1 MKLAVAVFAMVGLA
15 IGGSRALLGAQQAAP
30 AQSLPA
36 PPATPPST
44 PLTRSVWDGVYT
56 AAQARS
62 GALTSG
68 LCTSCHGDSFEGDR
82 GPALTGPDFI
92 ERWNGRTVGD
102 LFELIRLTMPDDD
115 PGALT
120 RQQYADLVA
129 YILNTNKFPAGKTEI
144 ARDTAVLKQIRF
156 EAMKP

>member
-1 MKLAVAVFAMVGLA
+1 MKFAVVATIGLAVCGWR
-15 IGGSRALLGAQQAAP
+15 SLGAQQAA
-30 AQSLPA
+30 S
-36 PPATPPST
+36 
-44 PLTRSVWDGVYT
+44 RSVWDGVYT

-82 GPALTGPDFI
+82 GPALTGEEFVS
-92 ERWNGRTVGD
+92 RWDGRTVGD

-129 YILNTNKFPAGKTEI
+129 YILSTNKFPAGKTEL
-144 ARDTAVLKQIRF
+144 ARDVAVLKEIRF
-156 EAMKP
+156 EATKP